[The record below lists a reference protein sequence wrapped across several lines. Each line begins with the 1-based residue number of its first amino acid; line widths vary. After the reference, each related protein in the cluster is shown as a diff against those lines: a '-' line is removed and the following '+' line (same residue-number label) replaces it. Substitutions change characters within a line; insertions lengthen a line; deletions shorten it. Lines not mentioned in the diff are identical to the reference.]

1 MNKDLTIGEF
11 FKLCLANKA
20 KFAASVAVML
30 VLAAAYLIV
39 TPPKYTKKAQLL
51 VRDNSALGGLMGK
64 MGGLGELGGL
74 MGLGGSSNV
83 YNELHAMQSPW
94 LLLSVV
100 RQMNLDMSYVVKGI
114 RNKDLYGDDLP
125 VTVKFS
131 NLSDEDDVQMKLDLK
146 KNGEFKIYKIRKNDD
161 KYDDELTGH
170 VNSIVKS
177 PIGDIEVKERRREGV
192 KEAGQTTPPS
202 GHPSYSGGEEMTIT
216 VRRTEPMAV
225 VNAISKSRLTI
236 AVENRDATIIDI
248 KCTDVSKQ
256 RATDIINNVIAEYRK
271 ESAEDQDA
279 QTAVSERYVTE
290 RLISLENELKSL
302 DSRVADYKS
311 KTMMPDLEVMAK
323 VYAESAKDISQ
334 AHLELSNQLY
344 VAQSIRD
351 YLRDESKKDELL
363 PALLVS
369 DNQGLA
375 DQVSE
380 YNTLQLQRN
389 KIIASSSKE
398 SPLVKDIDKQLNAMH
413 DAVLSSAENAIKQL
427 KIQLKSVAAKESEG
441 KQLLA
446 SAPKKFIG
454 GLTDERDWKVLNEVY
469 VFLLQKRE
477 EAQMTK
483 ALKSDVRLLTPP
495 LGEKKQTSPKKGSIL
510 VCAFLLGLFIPACW
524 IAIREKM
531 RPRNEER
538 GMKR

>member
-1 MNKDLTIGEF
+1 MNIDNYEMNKDLTIGEF

-51 VRDNSALGGLMGK
+51 VRDNNALGGLMGQ

-74 MGLGGSSNV
+74 MGLGSSSNV

-94 LLLSVV
+94 LLLTVV

-131 NLSDEDDVQMKLDLK
+131 NLTDEDDVQMKLDLK
-146 KNGEFKIYKIRKNDD
+146 KNGDFKIYKIRKNDD

-177 PIGDIEVKERRREGV
+177 SIGDIEVK
-192 KEAGQTTPPS
+192 AADQTTPPS

-256 RATDIINNVIAEYRK
+256 RATDLINNVIAEYRK

-363 PALLVS
+363 PALLVT

-427 KIQLKSVAAKESEG
+427 KIQLKSVATKESEG

-483 ALKSDVRLLTPP
+483 ALKTDVRLLTPP

-524 IAIREKM
+524 IAIKEKVKS
-531 RPRNEER
+531 
-538 GMKR
+538 GK